1 MDHGSTLQ
9 LEDLVSRALLH
20 SLQQG
25 FASVTGIPMA
35 VTDARGRPLTPIPEP
50 LRFCG
55 SLIQGVPGALC
66 LRRAR
71 WDLPEEEIEREL
83 LARGVEGKPV
93 AHRCRGGFRDMA
105 VPILVEDQVLGF
117 VVFARS
123 LTEEP
128 DLARFRQLAVEGG
141 MPPEQ
146 GEAVA
151 KAALIM
157 PRERVAQVAALLQML
172 ASLVAKAAYDS
183 LRARQVLELEELRD
197 ALIHMIVHDL
207 RTPLTS
213 IIGGLQTVVDAAY
226 EPELTQEFVPTA
238 LSSANTLVEMVNT
251 LLDINKME
259 SGQMQ
264 LDLAPLDILA
274 TAAAAVGQVQN
285 LAHSRRQDLRNEVTG
300 ECPGI
305 IADSEKVRR
314 VLVNLLSNAIK
325 FTPDGGTITLR
336 AVCDDEGL
344 LLSVADN
351 GPGIPEDYR
360 EKIFEKFGQVQG
372 RQSKVPSTGL
382 GLTFCRMVAQAHGG
396 RIWVESNVGE
406 GSTFYVRLP
415 RRP

>member
-1 MDHGSTLQ
+1 MDDGSTLQ
-9 LEDLVSRALLH
+9 LEDLVPRALLH

-35 VTDARGRPLTPIPEP
+35 ITDARGRPLTPIPEP

-105 VPILVEDQVLGF
+105 VPILVGDQVLGF
-117 VVFARS
+117 VIFARS

-151 KAALIM
+151 RAALIM

-226 EPELTQEFVPTA
+226 EPELTQEFVTTA

-264 LDLAPLDILA
+264 LGLGPLDIVA

-285 LAHSRRQDLRNEVTG
+285 LARSRRQDLRNEVTE

-305 IADSEKVRR
+305 IADVEKVRR

-325 FTPDGGTITLR
+325 FTPDGGTIALS

-344 LLSVADN
+344 LLSVTDN
-351 GPGIPEDYR
+351 GPGIPEEYR
-360 EKIFEKFGQVQG
+360 ERIFEKFGQVQG
-372 RQSKVPSTGL
+372 RQTDLPSTGL
-382 GLTFCRMVAQAHGG
+382 GLTFCRMVAEAHGG
-396 RIWVESNVGE
+396 RIWVESKVGE